1 MTVAALLEVLA
12 DNEDTQVSIL
22 NSSKELLII
31 KFNDEGY
38 ESISSTI
45 TAQTVSKVTLIGNK
59 NISIMLAASDSD

>member
-22 NSSKELLII
+22 NSSKELLIR
-31 KFNDEGY
+31 FNAEGY

-59 NISIMLAASDSD
+59 NISIMLAAPDSD

>member
-22 NSSKELLII
+22 NSSKELLI
-31 KFNDEGY
+31 KFNAEGY
-38 ESISSTI
+38 ESIASTI

-59 NISIMLAASDSD
+59 NISIMLAAPDSD

>member
-22 NSSKELLII
+22 NSSKELLI
-31 KFNDEGY
+31 KFNAEGY

>member
-22 NSSKELLII
+22 NSSKELLI
-31 KFNDEGY
+31 KFNAEGY

-45 TAQTVSKVTLIGNK
+45 TSQTVSKVTLIGNK
-59 NISIMLAASDSD
+59 NVSIMLAAPDSD

>member
-12 DNEDTQVSIL
+12 DNEDTQVSIM
-22 NSSKELLII
+22 NSSKELLI
-31 KFNDEGY
+31 KFNAEGY

-59 NISIMLAASDSD
+59 NISIMLAAPDSD

>member
-22 NSSKELLII
+22 NSSKELLI
-31 KFNDEGY
+31 KFNAEGY
-38 ESISSTI
+38 ESTSSTI

-59 NISIMLAASDSD
+59 NISIMLAAPDSD

>member
-22 NSSKELLII
+22 NSSKELLI
-31 KFNDEGY
+31 KFNAEGY

-59 NISIMLAASDSD
+59 NISIMLAAPDSD

>member
-22 NSSKELLII
+22 NSSEELLI
-31 KFNDEGY
+31 KFNAEGY

>member
-22 NSSKELLII
+22 NSSKELLI
-31 KFNDEGY
+31 KFNAEGY

-45 TAQTVSKVTLIGNK
+45 TA
-59 NISIMLAASDSD
+59 

>member
-22 NSSKELLII
+22 NSSKELLI
-31 KFNDEGY
+31 KFNAEGY

-59 NISIMLAASDSD
+59 NVSIMLAAPDSD

>member
-22 NSSKELLII
+22 NSSKELLI
-31 KFNDEGY
+31 KFNAEGY
-38 ESISSTI
+38 ESTSSTI

-59 NISIMLAASDSD
+59 NVSIMLAAPDSD